1 MKKEKATPWLVLF
14 DTLFVMLLCF
24 ATLLSAMVFTGKSG
38 AGIRYLLDLPTL
50 GITIG
55 ALAVYF
61 VYLLPRSNKG
71 LKLTIREIYGRAST
85 DRA

>member
-1 MKKEKATPWLVLF
+1 MKVKKANPWLVLF

-24 ATLLSAMVFTGKSG
+24 ATLLSAMVFKGKSG
-38 AGIRYLLDLPTL
+38 TGIHYLLDLPTL
-50 GITIG
+50 AITIG

-71 LKLTIREIYGRAST
+71 LKITIREIYGKTST
-85 DRA
+85 NRT